1 MRTLDAMKMRSDC
14 NKVLRWA
21 ERHGESVRITKN
33 GVVCCIMEPV
43 SKFQTKMLNSL
54 YRRTRRNR

>member
-43 SKFQTKMLNSL
+43 SKVQTQMLASL
-54 YRRTRRNR
+54 YRRARRNR